1 MLEIIITI
9 LGITQGIL
17 AMLNK
22 RINWIVYAVQ
32 MALLVVFSWYAK
44 LYGDTLQ
51 NFVYF
56 FICIA
61 GWFMWKKESGFDK
74 VSVCSW
80 WKRFWWFAIV
90 VVLTVAGGFAL
101 SATDDPLPYVD
112 SFTTAT
118 TIVAMLLLMAHR
130 LETWVVW
137 FFNDIAYMYTYFNL
151 PDRALYLFGLYVIWT
166 GMAVFSFINWYM
178 ILKEHEL

>member
-9 LGITQGIL
+9 FGITQGIL

-44 LYGDTLQ
+44 LYGDTFQ

-56 FICIA
+56 FVCIS
-61 GWFMWKKESGFDK
+61 GWFMWKKENGYDK

-80 WKRFWWFAIV
+80 WKRFWWFVIV
-90 VVLTVAGGFAL
+90 VVSTVAGGFAL

-118 TIVAMLLLMAHR
+118 TVVGILLLMTHR
-130 LETWVVW
+130 LETWFVW
-137 FFNDIAYMYTYFNL
+137 FFNDVAYMYTYFCL
-151 PDRALYLFGLYVIWT
+151 PEQALYLFCLYVIWT
-166 GMAVFSFINWYM
+166 FMAVFSFINWYK
-178 ILKEHEL
+178 IYKSQK